1 MNKRGYVP
9 RVLKKA
15 NCRDPRRASRET
27 RGGVRQRNPANGQH
41 RDRDREANFGEPLK
55 PLRSAECRF
64 RWRGKDGAKKKIIR
78 AATRRR
84 SRNIQRVTGNATQ
97 EILA

>member
-1 MNKRGYVP
+1 MNKSVYVP

-27 RGGVRQRNPANGQH
+27 RGGVCQRNPADGQH
-41 RDRDREANFGEPLK
+41 RDRDRAANFGEPLK

-64 RWRGKDGAKKKIIR
+64 RWRGKDGTKKKIIR

-84 SRNIQRVTGNATQ
+84 SRHIQRVTGNANQ
-97 EILA
+97 KMPA

>member
-27 RGGVRQRNPANGQH
+27 RGGVRQRNPSNGQH
-41 RDRDREANFGEPLK
+41 RDRDRAANFGETLK
-55 PLRSAECRF
+55 SLRSAECHFPR
-64 RWRGKDGAKKKIIR
+64 RGEDGAKKKIIR
-78 AATRRR
+78 TATRCR
-84 SRNIQRVTGNATQ
+84 SRSIQGVTGNANQ